1 MQPATLEPY
10 KMHAKACRWKSEEK
24 AAERFDFALFSNT
37 IPEPVMEDVN
47 PEVTFMEP
55 GVTR

>member
-1 MQPATLEPY
+1 MP
-10 KMHAKACRWKSEEK
+10 KHAGGNQKKRQ
-24 AAERFDFALFSNT
+24 RNALILHYFSNT

-55 GVTR
+55 GVTSDEIR